1 MNTDETKLSTELN
14 LALQIPYDE
23 RIKAMDLNVGYNDS
37 FNIWELII
45 RYTGDIDDISS
56 DIGFTYKELLNGY
69 AIIEIR
75 QELIEALTNNADII
89 FIEKPK
95 KIYTEYINSRLHN
108 ESGRRYGYIDG
119 FVESCMEFS
128 RRDNINLLGMG
139 VLAAVIDSGIDVTH
153 PDFIDNSGNSKIIN
167 LWDQSLV
174 SKDFDGIYTRDDI
187 NSYLRNDGVI
197 INSFDTSGH
206 GTAVGGVIAS
216 CVPEADLLII
226 KLNPDAADA
235 YPRTTS
241 LMLAIDYAV
250 RYARE
255 LRRPLVINLSF
266 GNNYGGHDGNSVL
279 EDYID
284 SLVNSTRLSIV
295 TGTGND
301 GATARHTKRILE
313 QGDIEYVE
321 IIVPEYTAGIN
332 IQIWHSYSDNI
343 EISLFSPDGDMIG
356 PFNRYQEVMSY
367 SLNTMDIQVIN
378 GYPTPINQNQEIY
391 IALIPRESYI
401 YEGIWTVMLRG
412 KNITNGTVNI
422 WLPVAASTSTDIR
435 FLRPVADVSLT
446 IPSSAAGAIS
456 VGAYNQN
463 TFTYAAFSGRGY
475 TANGLIKPDIA
486 APGVNIDVPVPN
498 SGYTYVSGTSFATPF
513 VTSACV
519 MLMQWGIIEGN
530 DPYLYGEK
538 IKAYLINGARKLPG
552 FDNWPNERLGYGA
565 LCVADSIPGV

>member
-45 RYTGDIDDISS
+45 RYTGNIDEISR

-75 QELIEALTNNADII
+75 QELIEALTNNSDII

-95 KIYTEYINSRLHN
+95 KVYTENINSLSIGG
-108 ESGRRYGYIDG
+108 ERRYGYIEG

-128 RRDNINLLGMG
+128 RQDNISLLGSG
-139 VLAAVIDSGIDVTH
+139 VLAAVIDSGIDITH
-153 PDFIDNSGNSKIIN
+153 PDFINKDGNTKIIN
-167 LWDQSLV
+167 LWDQSLA
-174 SKDFDGIYTRDDI
+174 DEAFDGIYTRDDI
-187 NSYLRNDGVI
+187 NSYLINDGMV

-206 GTAVGGVIAS
+206 GTAVSGVIAA
-216 CVPEADLLII
+216 CVPQADLLII

-250 RYARE
+250 RYARDNR
-255 LRRPLVINLSF
+255 LPLVINLSF
-266 GNNYGGHDGNSVL
+266 GNNYGGHDGNSIL

-301 GATARHTKRILE
+301 GATARHTERIVE
-313 QGDIEYVE
+313 QGDIEYIE
-321 IIVPEYTAGIN
+321 IIVPEYTSGIN
-332 IQIWHSYSDNI
+332 VQIWHSYSDDI
-343 EISLFSPDGDMIG
+343 EISLFTPDGDMIG

-367 SLNTMDIQVIN
+367 NLGAMDIQVIN
-378 GYPTPINQNQEIY
+378 GYPTPINQNQDIY
-391 IALIPRESYI
+391 IALIPKEAYI

-446 IPSSAAGAIS
+446 IPSSANGAIS

-475 TANGLIKPDIA
+475 TVNGLVKPDIS

-498 SGYTYVSGTSFATPF
+498 FGYTYVSGTSFAAPF

-519 MLMQWGIIEGN
+519 MLMQWGIIQGN

-538 IKAYLINGARKLPG
+538 IKAYLIKGARRLPG
-552 FDNWPNERLGYGA
+552 YEKWPNESLGYGA

>member
-45 RYTGDIDDISS
+45 RYTGNIDEISR

-75 QELIEALTNNADII
+75 QELIEALTNNSDII

-95 KIYTEYINSRLHN
+95 KVYTENINLSSIGG
-108 ESGRRYGYIDG
+108 ERRYGYIEG

-128 RRDNINLLGMG
+128 RQDNISLLGSG
-139 VLAAVIDSGIDVTH
+139 VLAAVIDSGIDITH
-153 PDFIDNSGNSKIIN
+153 PDFINKDGNTKIIN
-167 LWDQSLV
+167 LWDQSLA
-174 SKDFDGIYTRDDI
+174 DEAFDGIYTRDDI
-187 NSYLRNDGVI
+187 NSYLINDGMV

-206 GTAVGGVIAS
+206 GTAVSGVIAA
-216 CVPEADLLII
+216 CVPQADLLII
-226 KLNPDAADA
+226 KLNPDAADS

-250 RYARE
+250 RYARDNR
-255 LRRPLVINLSF
+255 LPLVINLSF
-266 GNNYGGHDGNSVL
+266 GNNYGGHDGNSIL

-301 GATARHTKRILE
+301 GATARHTERIIE
-313 QGDIEYVE
+313 QGDIEYIE
-321 IIVPEYTAGIN
+321 IIVPEYTSGIN
-332 IQIWHSYSDNI
+332 IQIWHSYSDDI
-343 EISLFSPDGDMIG
+343 EISLFTPDGDIIG

-367 SLNTMDIQVIN
+367 NLGTMNIQVIN

-391 IALIPRESYI
+391 IALIPKEAYI

-446 IPSSAAGAIS
+446 IPSSANGAIS

-475 TANGLIKPDIA
+475 TVNGLVKPDIS

-498 SGYTYVSGTSFATPF
+498 LGYTYVSGTSFAAPF

-519 MLMQWGIIEGN
+519 MLMQWGIILGN

-538 IKAYLINGARKLPG
+538 IKAYLIKGARRLPG
-552 FDNWPNERLGYGA
+552 YEKWPNESLGYGA

>member
-45 RYTGDIDDISS
+45 RYTGNIDEISR

-75 QELIEALTNNADII
+75 QELIEALTNNSDII

-95 KIYTEYINSRLHN
+95 KVYTENINLSSIGG
-108 ESGRRYGYIDG
+108 ERRYGYIEG

-128 RRDNINLLGMG
+128 RQDNISLLGSG
-139 VLAAVIDSGIDVTH
+139 VLAAVIDSGIDITH
-153 PDFIDNSGNSKIIN
+153 PDFINKDGNTKIIN
-167 LWDQSLV
+167 LWDQSLA
-174 SKDFDGIYTRDDI
+174 DEAFDGIYTRDDI
-187 NSYLRNDGVI
+187 NSYLINDGMV

-206 GTAVGGVIAS
+206 GTAVSGVIAA
-216 CVPEADLLII
+216 CVPQADLLII

-250 RYARE
+250 RYARDNR
-255 LRRPLVINLSF
+255 LPLVINLSF
-266 GNNYGGHDGNSVL
+266 GNNYGGHDGNSIL

-284 SLVNSTRLSIV
+284 SLVNSTKLSIV

-301 GATARHTKRILE
+301 GATARHTERIVE
-313 QGDIEYVE
+313 QGDIEYIE
-321 IIVPEYTAGIN
+321 IIVPEYTSGIN
-332 IQIWHSYSDNI
+332 VQIWHSYSDDI
-343 EISLFSPDGDMIG
+343 EISLFTPDGDMIG

-367 SLNTMDIQVIN
+367 NLGAMDIQVIN

-391 IALIPRESYI
+391 IALIPKEAYI

-446 IPSSAAGAIS
+446 IPSSANGAIS

-475 TANGLIKPDIA
+475 TVNGLVKPDIS

-498 SGYTYVSGTSFATPF
+498 FGYTYVSGTSFAAPF

-519 MLMQWGIIEGN
+519 MLMQWGIIQGN

-538 IKAYLINGARKLPG
+538 IKAYLIKGARRLPG
-552 FDNWPNERLGYGA
+552 YEKWPNESLGYGA